1 MIYQIN
7 YQTNT
12 TTDTVLLFRRMS
24 REDQAPSLLY
34 YFSFIAKTKVNTFH
48 SLEIKSIQKTLT
60 PKSKQLYLKNESLMK
75 YKSWWNPNWKKKWL
89 WKITTTQVPD
99 GSQREMGEI
108 VWWQDF
114 QLYKFSQWQGILCHA
129 KI

>member
-1 MIYQIN
+1 MTVLQPILYRLDLQPQYQIQLNVSFMIYKIN

-24 REDQAPSLLY
+24 REDQALS
-34 YFSFIAKTKVNTFH
+34 FSFIAKTKVKTFQ

-75 YKSWWNPNWKKKWL
+75 HKS
-89 WKITTTQVPD
+89 
-99 GSQREMGEI
+99 G
-108 VWWQDF
+108 
-114 QLYKFSQWQGILCHA
+114 
-129 KI
+129 

>member
-1 MIYQIN
+1 MTVLQPILYRLDLQPQYQIQLNVSFMIYKIN

-24 REDQAPSLLY
+24 REDQALS
-34 YFSFIAKTKVNTFH
+34 FSFIAKTKVKTFQ

-75 YKSWWNPNWKKKWL
+75 LKS
-89 WKITTTQVPD
+89 
-99 GSQREMGEI
+99 G
-108 VWWQDF
+108 
-114 QLYKFSQWQGILCHA
+114 
-129 KI
+129 

>member
-1 MIYQIN
+1 MTVLQPILYRLDMQPQYEIQLNVSFMIYKIN

-24 REDQAPSLLY
+24 REDQALSLLY
-34 YFSFIAKTKVNTFH
+34 CFSFIANTKVKTFQ

-75 YKSWWNPNWKKKWL
+75 HKS
-89 WKITTTQVPD
+89 
-99 GSQREMGEI
+99 G
-108 VWWQDF
+108 
-114 QLYKFSQWQGILCHA
+114 
-129 KI
+129 

>member
-34 YFSFIAKTKVNTFH
+34 YFSFIAKKKVNTFH

-75 YKSWWNPNWKKKWL
+75 YKSWWNPK
-89 WKITTTQVPD
+89 
-99 GSQREMGEI
+99 
-108 VWWQDF
+108 
-114 QLYKFSQWQGILCHA
+114 
-129 KI
+129 

>member
-1 MIYQIN
+1 MTVLQPILYRLDMQPQYEIQLNVSFMIYKIN

-24 REDQAPSLLY
+24 REDQALS
-34 YFSFIAKTKVNTFH
+34 FSFIAKTKVKTFQ

-75 YKSWWNPNWKKKWL
+75 HKS
-89 WKITTTQVPD
+89 
-99 GSQREMGEI
+99 G
-108 VWWQDF
+108 
-114 QLYKFSQWQGILCHA
+114 
-129 KI
+129 

>member
-1 MIYQIN
+1 MTVLQPILYRLDMQPQYEIQLNVSFMIYKIN

-24 REDQAPSLLY
+24 REDQALSLLY
-34 YFSFIAKTKVNTFH
+34 CFSFIANTKVKTFQ

-75 YKSWWNPNWKKKWL
+75 HKSGWNQK
-89 WKITTTQVPD
+89 
-99 GSQREMGEI
+99 
-108 VWWQDF
+108 
-114 QLYKFSQWQGILCHA
+114 
-129 KI
+129 